1 MVLNFKMK
9 SIYFLLF
16 FFFFFSLLSGGGV
29 SVMILGDT
37 SCDQD

>member
-9 SIYFLLF
+9 SIYFL
-16 FFFFFSLLSGGGV
+16 FFFFSLLSGGGV

>member
-9 SIYFLLF
+9 SIYFLL

>member
-9 SIYFLLF
+9 SIYFL
-16 FFFFFSLLSGGGV
+16 FFSLLSGGGV